1 MSQLR
6 ESAGPQKAL
15 AHAVLDQSRAGVPVT
30 IERINWALS
39 VLGEPVEA

>member
-1 MSQLR
+1 MSTLR

-15 AHAVLDQSRAGVPVT
+15 AHQILDQARAGVAVT
-30 IERINWALS
+30 IERINWALA